1 MGDEEAATLEGQ
13 FVEFAK
19 FKDTEKRRT
28 GKTINLFRQDF
39 WMRQA
44 KMLDDRKLTMTDT
57 GVTWFQRCKI
67 ELDWDEWYAF
77 MVEVCELKEIDQ
89 ELMETSM
96 TNCGLPGSIT
106 VNVPQYRDFFDTF
119 KPKEKMVMG

>member
-1 MGDEEAATLEGQ
+1 MGDEEVATLEGQ
-13 FVEFAK
+13 FVEFSK
-19 FKDTEKRRT
+19 FMDQEKRRN
-28 GKTINLFRQDF
+28 GKTINLYRQDF
-39 WMRQA
+39 WMRQC

-77 MVEVCELKEIDQ
+77 MVEICELKDIDQ
-89 ELMETSM
+89 ELMETSL

-106 VNVPQYRDFFDTF
+106 VNVPAYREFFDTY
-119 KPKEKMVMG
+119 KPKEKMIL